1 MDWGQG
7 INASLKSLESEAR
20 GIRLRP
26 SVEDLGRVLR
36 VGDGVAFVE
45 GLDGAMLDE
54 IVVFSNGVEGQVF
67 DLGRDVVA
75 CVLYGTAADVEAN
88 SPVSRTGRLPT
99 VPVGDGVLGRVLD
112 ARGRPL
118 DGLGPVAVTEERA
131 VEQAAPGPFQRQPI
145 DQPLFTGVKAVDA
158 AIPIG
163 LGQREL
169 ILGDRG
175 TGKTSIALDA
185 IISQRDTGVVCV
197 YASIG
202 RKRSSVVEVLNELRR
217 HAALQHTLVI
227 MADAAEPPALQHLAA
242 YAGCAAAEWFAYQ
255 GRHALIVYDDLT
267 RHAEAYRGLSLL
279 LRRPPGREAYPGDIF
294 SVHAR
299 IMERAFK
306 LSDALGGGSVTALP
320 ILETQRGDI
329 SSFISTN
336 LISMTDGQLYLD
348 TELFTQGQLPA
359 IDVGKSVSR
368 VGRDAQPGSMRDAA
382 ADLRL
387 ELAQYGEVKG
397 FARFGA
403 ILDEATTRQIARGE
417 RLMAV
422 LGQTERHVAPLAVQ
436 VAELWALKTG
446 LLDGLPPDAISRLE
460 ARLRALVSEFGYL
473 ASQVRSAK
481 ALDADLVSELGRW
494 VGRAMAG
501 LPDAGRTRPKEA

>member
-7 INASLKSLESEAR
+7 IHASLKSLESQSR
-20 GIRLRP
+20 GIHLRP
-26 SVEDLGRVLR
+26 SIEDLGRVLR

-217 HAALQHTLVI
+217 HGALQHTLVI